1 MMIYGDNMIA
11 QKITSN
17 VIINTSKCLHSSMG
31 RKKRNTRKYNNQQR
45 WLWNYAIIQG
55 RETMMINSNSMIAQQ
70 GTSNI
75 ISKPNEWSHSREM
88 RKQRKTTKNNNQQRW
103 RWNDAIVLE
112 LSGMTSF
119 TPPRANPPVSRFF
132 SLLCCDSRADFPRT
146 FRETGGI
153 NRETF

>member
-1 MMIYGDNMIA
+1 MMIYSDNMIA

-17 VIINTSKCLHSSMG
+17 VIRNTSECLHSSVG
-31 RKKRNTRKYNNQQR
+31 RKKRNTRRYNNQQR

-55 RETMMINSNSMIAQQ
+55 RETMMINSDSIIAQQ

-88 RKQRKTTKNNNQQRW
+88 RKRRKTTKNNNQQRW

-119 TPPRANPPVSRFF
+119 TPPRANPPVSRF
-132 SLLCCDSRADFPRT
+132 LLFFAVATRART
-146 FRETGGI
+146 FRELSAKLA
-153 NRETF
+153 E